1 MTNLYKTRSGIYVA
15 PATPLWIIFS
25 LAIVCLAAAIL
36 WSSTGEATAQ
46 ATPSRIGVVD
56 FQRILGDSAP
66 GKVSVAKLS
75 AMQQDRFN
83 KAKQMNDEITRLE
96 ASSTNP
102 ALTPAQ
108 RNTFGQQLTDKQ
120 VALKRFAEDAETE
133 LRTARVRELQTLQE
147 RLRPV
152 IDSMGKE
159 MGMAALFDKQEA
171 GIIYSNDAIDI
182 TNTVIVR
189 FNAAAPPPAAP
200 PRP

>member
-1 MTNLYKTRSGIYVA
+1 MRILHTTRNSIYVA
-15 PATPLWIIFS
+15 PAIPLWVIFP
-25 LAIVCLAAAIL
+25 LAIVCLAAGIL

-46 ATPSRIGVVD
+46 ATPSRIGVVN
-56 FQRILGDSAP
+56 FQKILTESAP
-66 GKVSVAKLS
+66 GKASVARLT
-75 AMQQDRFN
+75 ALQRDRLT
-83 KAKQMNDEITRLE
+83 KAKQMNDELQRLE
-96 ASSTNP
+96 TSLNNP

-108 RNTFGQQLTDKQ
+108 RNTVGQQMTEKQ
-120 VALKRFAEDAETE
+120 VAIKRFAEDAEKE
-133 LRTARVRELQTLQE
+133 IGSARVRELQTLQE

-159 MGMAALFDKQEA
+159 MGMAALFDKQES